1 MYVCVCVCE
10 NMRAC
15 GHRDGHTGAGSLRQ
29 LELQCPALDPACR
42 LPAVPAAPVAVR
54 LPHAPIAATLREQSR
69 ESSQAAAEAA
79 AQQWA
84 AGRESC
90 GIPQVYRGV
99 HGACA

>member
-1 MYVCVCVCE
+1 
-10 NMRAC
+10 
-15 GHRDGHTGAGSLRQ
+15 
-29 LELQCPALDPACR
+29 
-42 LPAVPAAPVAVR
+42 VAVR